1 MHRRQPLL
9 FILLASLLLLLGGVI
24 ALGTPTA
31 EPAQAQSPAV
41 SQSLAQEPAAPAAC
55 AQNPQNG
62 GPKERFRVVDA
73 GNNRLFGFNMG
84 DQDNVNWGDPKASGG
99 SDDGELN
106 NPQGVGHVIG
116 AGTYVADTGNDR
128 IQVFDWKLRYDS
140 QFDGSDGDEGTL
152 NAPTDVAIGKDHTV
166 YVADSGNDRIMLF
179 KKKGEFQES
188 WGSTG
193 GGDGE
198 FRNPYAIAFSRGG
211 EQIYVADRN
220 NGRIQYFDKNGNYLG
235 QWNSGGGSLQ
245 DPTGISV
252 HPTNGD
258 VYVADRQ
265 RDEIVQF
272 EADGTYIRSWGSEGS
287 GNGEFNDPMDVAATP
302 VHGVFVADTGNDRI
316 QRFSDNG
323 SFIEAFSSDGDG
335 NAFSGPTAVTA
346 RLMGVRMQE
355 CYIHNF
361 ELDGED
367 RQITVF
373 YTHDSG
379 LPRHH
384 IPDVSDGG
392 GNNVYAREVA
402 ELTEEAW
409 RTFHS
414 YGLKEPAHKRNDV
427 ELANGETGDDLN
439 IWMFGET
446 MAGRCCHGWGYSIKA
461 RSVERSVDRDND
473 GAFQIVVHELFHS
486 IQFNHGYG
494 QGSQPGFHWEGGA
507 ANAEDK
513 VDADL
518 DDDAGSSYMGRVGH
532 YLGKSHQSDLRDLKY
547 VAGLFWTYFQ
557 EQLTDGSMSEPAYG
571 IDATDTLMRN
581 ILTDYRGLDG
591 VAQALRQMDDD
602 GRSLEAFWIDF
613 TTANYVKD
621 FSGVDAE
628 HRYVDDDTVPN
639 NYRSAAA
646 EEAALSSAGASTFF
660 TGTLKAYSAHYY
672 RVRPDN
678 AVCPY
683 VMVEVDGDQRLALT
697 LANHRG
703 SSLIAPLETRK
714 GDRLAVT
721 LRTEQ
726 ALTGSDDGAGIILTG
741 LRQEGDYRVDATC
754 ITPTLDIVTPNNG
767 HPGFA
772 GPHDD
777 AGTLI
782 VTVEVSNDGAAP
794 VKGLAPNQFT
804 ATIGGTEATV
814 LNASYID
821 DLYVL
826 VLDAPNQ
833 SAADLYNLQVTL
845 DGDQSDSETDAVK
858 YTSQVRD
865 NMLTIDRSGSMSD
878 SDKMFTAQQAGQ
890 LQITDMD
897 RNAWAGLVSF
907 SENATLDFSLQD
919 ISEGTEARA
928 NMRDAVDGL
937 TTDTTTNIVAG
948 VNASLDELDANGGDE
963 HACFVT
969 LLSDGKDNEATPA
982 EATNLIDR
990 LNSDDC
996 TVYAVALGPEAD
1008 KTLLQEIADASGGE
1022 LYVSTIS
1029 PGSAPESGSES
1040 GSESAPE
1047 SVEATNSGY
1056 DDATW
1061 EHRLMGFFEE
1071 IALQQEGR
1079 ERLFVGASS
1088 SAGTYTD
1095 TVVVDDSLS
1104 ELVFAVQNH
1113 FGFTEITDPNGE
1125 EVDVELYPGLTF
1137 NATAYHS
1144 IYRIED
1150 PIAGEWMLETT
1161 SDEQS
1166 DFQGHLVTAS
1176 GHTPVGLELIAR
1188 APTEPLEAGEAV
1200 PIVGML
1206 HDDQGLLPGAHVSAT
1221 VRSSSGA
1228 TTQLTLFDDGDH
1240 GDGEANDGVYANH
1253 FYGATLAP
1261 CREDPETQD
1270 TFCDEGFQVDATAV
1284 LNDIRREAS
1293 TAFSITQANDADG
1306 DGMPDNWEER
1316 NGTDPHDDSDMYND
1330 PDGDGLPNVD
1340 EYWFGTDPQRADS
1353 DGGGEND
1360 ISEIYGGT
1368 DPRDPTDD
1376 RVPPLHGIHLRPGDG
1391 EIGIVYTPR
1400 PDLDSINIY
1409 RRQPG
1414 SDTWNDVVLGEPI
1427 SPSGVYTDTTVTNG
1441 VEYEYRLVPT
1451 IPGGFGGAPVISIPT
1466 IPAADTD
1473 APEGMLT
1480 INDGAARTT
1489 DKRVTLS
1496 LDYEDDAVD
1505 MRLSNDGDFGDDV
1518 WEPVAATKAWDLAEE
1533 VQPGEVAVVYVQ
1545 YRDAEG
1551 NIGFDI
1557 YQQDSILYELENVYL
1572 PAVIGPE

>member
-9 FILLASLLLLLGGVI
+9 FILLASLLLLLGGLI
-24 ALGTPTA
+24 AFAAPTA
-31 EPAQAQSPAV
+31 EPAQAHNPAI
-41 SQSLAQEPAAPAAC
+41 SQAQEPGAPAAC
-55 AQNPQNG
+55 SQNPLNG

-84 DQDNVNWGDPKASGG
+84 DQDNVNWGDPKASAG
-99 SDDGELN
+99 SGDGELN

-140 QFDGSDGDEGTL
+140 QFDGSDGDEGAL
-152 NAPTDVAIGKDHTV
+152 DAPTDVAIGKDHTV
-166 YVADSGNDRIMLF
+166 YVADSGNDRIMVF
-179 KKKGEFQES
+179 NKKGEFQES

-193 GGDGE
+193 GDDGE

-211 EQIYVADRN
+211 EQVYVVDRDN
-220 NGRIQYFDKNGNYLG
+220 DRVQYFDKNGNYLG
-235 QWNSGGGSLQ
+235 QWNSGGGSFH
-245 DPTGISV
+245 DPTGVSV
-252 HPTNGD
+252 HPTSGD
-258 VYVADRQ
+258 VYVADRL
-265 RDEIVQF
+265 RDEVVQF

-287 GNGEFNDPMDVAATP
+287 GNGEFNGPMDVAATP

-316 QRFSDNG
+316 QRFTDGG

-346 RLMGVRMQE
+346 RLTGVRMQE

-361 ELDGED
+361 TLDGEP

-373 YTHDSG
+373 YTHNSG

-384 IPDVSDGG
+384 IPDVSDGDG
-392 GNNVYAREVA
+392 ANVYAREVA
-402 ELTEEAW
+402 ELTEQAW
-409 RTFHS
+409 RTFDS

-446 MAGRCCHGWGYSIKA
+446 LAGRCCHGWGYSIKA
-461 RSVERSVDRDND
+461 RTVERSVDRNNEN
-473 GAFQIVVHELFHS
+473 AFQVVVHELFHS

-513 VDADL
+513 VDAGL
-518 DDDAGSSYMGRVGH
+518 DDDPGSHYMGRVGH
-532 YLGKSHQSDLRDLKY
+532 YLGNSHQSDLRDLKY

-571 IDATDTLMRN
+571 IDATDTLMRD

-591 VAQALRQMDDD
+591 VAQALRQMDDQN
-602 GRSLEAFWIDF
+602 RSLEAFWIDF

-621 FSGVDAE
+621 FSGAGPE
-628 HRYVDDDTVPN
+628 HGYVDDDALPN
-639 NYRSAAA
+639 NYRSAAT
-646 EEAALSSAGASTFF
+646 ETAALNSATASTFF

-678 AVCPY
+678 ATCPY
-683 VMVEVDGDQRLALT
+683 VMVEVDGDKRLALT

-703 SSLIAPLETRK
+703 GSLIAPLETRK

-726 ALTGSDDGAGIILTG
+726 PLAGSDDGAGVILTG
-741 LRQEGDYRVDATC
+741 LREKGDYRVDATC
-754 ITPTLDIVTPNNG
+754 ITPTLNIVTPNNG

-782 VTVEVSNDGAAP
+782 VTVEVSNGGAAP
-794 VKGLAPNQFT
+794 VKGLSSEQFT
-804 ATIGGTEATV
+804 ATVGGAEATV

-833 SAADLYNLQVTL
+833 SAAGLYNLQVTL

-865 NMLTIDRSGSMSD
+865 NMLTLDRSGSMGD
-878 SDKMFTAQQAGQ
+878 ENKMFTAQQAAQ

-907 SENATLDFSLQD
+907 DDVVSLDFELQD
-919 ISEGTEARA
+919 ITGEPERGDLRG
-928 NMRDAVDGL
+928 AVNGL
-937 TTDTTTNIVAG
+937 SPGDTTNIVAG
-948 VNASLDELDANGGDE
+948 VDRSLDELDANGGDE

-982 EATNLIDR
+982 EAANLIDR
-990 LNSDDC
+990 LNSGDC
-996 TVYAVALGPEAD
+996 QVYAVALGPEAD

-1029 PGSAPESGSES
+1029 PGGARPESGP
-1040 GSESAPE
+1040 ESAPQ
-1047 SVEATNSGY
+1047 SAAAASSGY
-1056 DDATW
+1056 GDATW

-1079 ERLFVGASS
+1079 ERLYVGASP

-1095 TVVVDDSLS
+1095 TIVVDDSLS
-1104 ELVFAVQNH
+1104 ELVFAVQNDTLY
-1113 FGFTEITDPNGE
+1113 GQTVIIDPQGTVVN
-1125 EVDVELYPGLTF
+1125 VELYPGLTYQ
-1137 NATAYHS
+1137 ATTYHRF
-1144 IYRIED
+1144 YRIEN
-1150 PIAGEWMLETT
+1150 PIAGEWTVENISYAT
-1161 SDEQS
+1161 SS
-1166 DFQGHLVTAS
+1166 FPGHLVTAS

-1188 APTEPLEAGEAV
+1188 APTGPLEAGEAV
-1200 PIVGML
+1200 PIVAML
-1206 HDDQGLLPGAHVSAT
+1206 HDDEGLLPGAEISAT

-1240 GDGEANDGVYANH
+1240 GDGEAGDGVYANL
-1253 FYGATLAP
+1253 FRGATAAP
-1261 CREDPETQD
+1261 CHTDPETQE

-1284 LNDIRREAS
+1284 LDDVRREAS
-1293 TAFSITQANDADG
+1293 TAFSITTATDSDG
-1306 DGMPDNWEER
+1306 DTMPDNWEER
-1316 NGTDPHDDSDMYND
+1316 NGTDPHDSGDMYD
-1330 PDGDGLPNVD
+1330 DDDGDGLPNVD
-1340 EYWFGTDPQRADS
+1340 EFWFGTDPQRADS

-1360 ISEIYGGT
+1360 ISEIYGGG
-1368 DPRDPTDD
+1368 DPLDPGDD
-1376 RVPPLHGIHLRPGDG
+1376 RVDPLYGIHLRPGDG

-1400 PDLDSINIY
+1400 PDLDSISIY

-1414 SDTWNDVVLGEPI
+1414 SDTWDTVVTGEPI
-1427 SPSGVYTDTTVTNG
+1427 APSGVYTDTGVTNG
-1441 VEYEYRLVPT
+1441 VAYEYRLVPT
-1451 IPGGFGGAPVISIPT
+1451 IPGGFGGAPVISIPAM
-1466 IPAADTD
+1466 PAVDTD

-1505 MRLSNDGDFGDDV
+1505 MRLSNDGDFGDDA
-1518 WEPVAATKAWDLAEE
+1518 WEPVAATREWDLAGD
-1533 VQPGEVAVVYVQ
+1533 VASGDVAVVYVQ
-1545 YRDAEG
+1545 YRDADG
-1551 NIGFDI
+1551 NVGFDI
-1557 YQQDSILYELENVYL
+1557 YQQDSILYQLEALYL
-1572 PAVIGPE
+1572 PAVIDAE